1 MESLWRIL
9 EKREQGRNGVYLN
22 NPSDSLQE
30 IHRDV
35 IVVGAG
41 MAGILTAFYLKE
53 QGKSVLVLEADEL
66 ASGQTRGTTAKITSQ
81 HGIKYSTLIKTV
93 GKKKARLYAQANEEA
108 IEEFERLIREK
119 KIDCQFERV
128 PAYLYTL
135 QNKEA
140 LEKEAQVAAELG
152 IDAYFTRE
160 TELIF
165 PVEGAVCFQNQAQ
178 FSPLDFL
185 RGISAELEIIE
196 HVKVTKIRGNR
207 VATKRGILSADAIV
221 VATHYPLLNVPGFYF
236 LRQHQERSYMLA
248 LSGCRRLKG
257 MYYGIDKNGRT
268 LRQAGDYLLFGGNAR
283 RTGENENG
291 GVYEELLVAARQYF
305 PECRELTR
313 WSAQDCMPHDGIPFI
328 GRYSVF
334 TPHLYVAT
342 GFQKWGMTSSMIA
355 AMLLRDEICGI
366 ENPYDKLFSPRRLN
380 FRASIGNL
388 LQDVGMSAKGLLR
401 GAFHKPKESAGSLLN
416 RQGGIVIIDGAAH
429 AAYRDEEG
437 ELHIFSKRCA
447 HMGCELTWNPDEQ
460 SWDCPC
466 HGSRFDADGRL
477 LDNPSKSGMKKQ
489 ADGKTE

>member
-1 MESLWRIL
+1 MKSLWRML
-9 EKREQGRNGVYLN
+9 EKKKKENGAHSIHL
-22 NPSDSLQE
+22 PDSLQD

-35 IVVGAG
+35 IVIGAG
-41 MAGILTAFYLKE
+41 MAGVLIAYYLKE
-53 QGKSVLVLEADEL
+53 QGKSVLILEADEP
-66 ASGQTRGTTAKITSQ
+66 ASGQTQGTTAKITSQ
-81 HGIKYSTLIKTV
+81 HGLKYSTLIQGV
-93 GKKKARLYAQANEEA
+93 GKRKARLYAQANEEA
-108 IEEFERLIREK
+108 IAEFERLIRDK

-128 PAYLYTL
+128 PAFLYTL

-152 IDAYFTRE
+152 IDAYFTCE
-160 TELIF
+160 TELLF
-165 PVEGAVCFQNQAQ
+165 PVEGAVCFRNQAQ

-185 RGISAELEIIE
+185 KEISAELEIVE
-196 HVKVTKIRGNR
+196 HAKVTKIRGNR
-207 VATKRGILSADAIV
+207 VVTKRGILSADAIV

-291 GVYEELLVAARQYF
+291 GVYEQLLVAARQYC

-334 TPHLYVAT
+334 TPNLYVAT

-355 AMLLRDEICGI
+355 ALLLRDEICGI
-366 ENPYDKLFSPRRLN
+366 ENPYEKLFSPRRLN

-388 LQDVGMSAKGLLR
+388 LRDVGISAKGLYK
-401 GAFHKPKESAGSLLN
+401 GAFHKSEK
-416 RQGGIVIIDGAAH
+416 R
-429 AAYRDEEG
+429 G
-437 ELHIFSKRCA
+437 EYHRRSKRCA

-466 HGSRFDADGRL
+466 HGSRFAADGRL
-477 LDNPSKSGMKKQ
+477 LDNPAKKGL
-489 ADGKTE
+489 AKKE